1 MTLLNTNYSR
11 ENDIEDISVNSIA
24 EFVDEMN
31 FDSFSELFLEVE
43 NTEIKNIKWENRKDM
58 SLNKLITL
66 VYCSIMNFLEKK
78 FEIKTVVTKNFFNGV
93 KDILFG
99 SYVIHH
105 SHVTAKIVGYAHDF
119 CNKKIREIQ
128 NLIPVFAHNL
138 FSFDFFLL

>member
-11 ENDIEDISVNSIA
+11 ESDIEDISVNSIA

-105 SHVTAKIVGYAHDF
+105 SHVTGKIVGYAHDF

-128 NLIPVFAHNL
+128 NLILVFAHNL